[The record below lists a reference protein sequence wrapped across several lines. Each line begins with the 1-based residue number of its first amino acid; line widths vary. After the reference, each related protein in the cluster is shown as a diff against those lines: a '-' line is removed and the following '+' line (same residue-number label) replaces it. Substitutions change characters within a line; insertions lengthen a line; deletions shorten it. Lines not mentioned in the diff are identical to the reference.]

1 MDQEMNLLDT
11 GEFRLPPPKELA
23 EDAREALIRGSL
35 VRIWNGASELEAH
48 DLSFDDVP
56 GMIPGDMWMIL
67 LVRLVTR
74 VVDPAPSSPPPTEG
88 EEEPKDQAVV
98 VPSEI
103 YSHQDRLRQTLCD
116 YIMADFSS
124 R

>member
-1 MDQEMNLLDT
+1 MDQEMNLLDS

-74 VVDPAPSSPPPTEG
+74 VVDPTPSSPPPAEG

>member
-1 MDQEMNLLDT
+1 MNLLDT

-74 VVDPAPSSPPPTEG
+74 VVDPTPSSPPPAEG